1 GRAGGILGIHR
12 DGQYALASFR
22 PELIERPRNRRV
34 AVAHAQL
41 HPGVQALPGQFALY
55 GISLRLAPYQQRR
68 PVLQPD
74 VAIPWRQRP
83 RPPWKNEEPENDLPD
98 PRGDLYDAR
107 IGKEFRQVPA
117 YVAR

>member
-1 GRAGGILGIHR
+1 
-12 DGQYALASFR
+12 
-22 PELIERPRNRRV
+22 
-34 AVAHAQL
+34 
-41 HPGVQALPGQFALY
+41 LY

-117 YVAR
+117 YVARRRGVRRAQIDQQDPNRAGLPRRRIGAESMGIGWFGQIR